1 MSTIIKVIEIKLL
14 FCFDI
19 VIRMFK
25 MYGTAGLKLFRVE
38 FGNVISIGFAKR
50 CKDPKLFLPIV
61 IEMI

>member
-1 MSTIIKVIEIKLL
+1 MSTFLKVIEIKLL
-14 FCFDI
+14 FFFDI

-25 MYGTAGLKLFRVE
+25 VYGTAGSKLFRVE

-50 CKDPKLFLPIV
+50 RKDSELFLPIV